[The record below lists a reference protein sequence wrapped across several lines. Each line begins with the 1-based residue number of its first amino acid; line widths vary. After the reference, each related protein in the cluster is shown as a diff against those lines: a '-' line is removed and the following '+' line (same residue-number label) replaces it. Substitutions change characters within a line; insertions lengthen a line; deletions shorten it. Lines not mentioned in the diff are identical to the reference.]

1 MTTALFSRTAAPL
14 FSGLAALLLSVSMAL
29 AAPAIV
35 VDAGSGRVLHA
46 EDATLA
52 WYPASITKLMTTYV
66 VLSEIRAGRITFET
80 PLTVSATATA
90 VIPSKMGFKPGTEVT
105 VDNALKMIMV
115 KSANDMAVA
124 LAEGVGGSVEN
135 FAAMMNASA
144 SRLGMHDSYFVNP
157 HGLPDERQRTSARD
171 MAVLARAL
179 LTEFPQY
186 KDYFGIGAIRFGKR
200 IMRNTNGLI
209 GRYPGADGMKT
220 GFICAS
226 GFNVVATAT
235 RNGRTLITVVLGA
248 HNATE
253 RTIRAAALFD
263 KGFASTGWAGS
274 TLEAMPV
281 SYTSPPDMREAVC
294 GRNRGTVGEDGDEMQ
309 TVEANAGL
317 FNIFSPSP
325 GLSKVMGDKPGTL
338 GPREPTTPIDVY
350 VGRAPG
356 AKAAP
361 AAVAATPPAARAF
374 APKEAEG
381 PALSGSGP
389 MVLQGA
395 VRPPPRPV
403 MKTQAPAKKTVQKTP
418 PARKVSGN

>member
-1 MTTALFSRTAAPL
+1 
-14 FSGLAALLLSVSMAL
+14 MAL

-35 VDAGSGRVLHA
+35 VDASSGRVLHA

-66 VLSEIRAGRITFET
+66 VLSEIRAGRVTFET
-80 PLTVSATATA
+80 PLAVSATATA

-135 FAAMMNASA
+135 FAALMNASA

-235 RNGRTLITVVLGA
+235 RGGRTLITVVLGA

-263 KGFASTGWAGS
+263 KGFASAGWGGS
-274 TLEAMPV
+274 SLEAMPA

-294 GRNRGTVGEDGDEMQ
+294 GRNRGTVGEDGDEIQ
-309 TVEANAGL
+309 PVEANAGL

-356 AKAAP
+356 SKAAP
-361 AAVAATPPAARAF
+361 AAVAATPPAATPTAARAF
-374 APKEAEG
+374 APQEAEG
-381 PALSGSGP
+381 TTLSGSGP

-395 VRPPPRPV
+395 VRPPPRPAI
-403 MKTQAPAKKTVQKTP
+403 KTKAPAKKAVQKTP

>member
-1 MTTALFSRTAAPL
+1 
-14 FSGLAALLLSVSMAL
+14 MAL

-35 VDAGSGRVLHA
+35 VDASSGRVLHA

-66 VLSEIRAGRITFET
+66 VLSEIRAGRVTFET
-80 PLTVSATATA
+80 PLAVSATATA

-235 RNGRTLITVVLGA
+235 RGGRTLITVVLGA

-263 KGFASTGWAGS
+263 KGFASAGWGGS
-274 TLEAMPV
+274 SLEAMPA

-294 GRNRGTVGEDGDEMQ
+294 GRNRGTVGEDGDEIQ
-309 TVEANAGL
+309 PVEANAGL

-356 AKAAP
+356 SKAAP
-361 AAVAATPPAARAF
+361 AAVAATPPAATPTAARAF
-374 APKEAEG
+374 APQEAEG
-381 PALSGSGP
+381 TTLSGSGP

-395 VRPPPRPV
+395 VRPPPRPAI
-403 MKTQAPAKKTVQKTP
+403 KTKAPAKKAVQKTP

>member
-1 MTTALFSRTAAPL
+1 
-14 FSGLAALLLSVSMAL
+14 MAL

-35 VDAGSGRVLHA
+35 VDASSGRVLHA

-66 VLSEIRAGRITFET
+66 VLSEIRASRISLDT
-80 PLTVSATATA
+80 PLTVSPKAAA

-124 LAEGVGGSVEN
+124 LAEGVGGSVDR
-135 FAAMMNASA
+135 FADMMNAAA

-171 MAVLARAL
+171 MAILARAL
-179 LTEFPQY
+179 LTEFPEY
-186 KDYFGIGAIRFGKR
+186 KQYFGIGAIRFGKR

-235 RNGRTLITVVLGA
+235 RGGRTLITVVLGA
-248 HNATE
+248 HSATE

-263 KGFASTGWAGS
+263 KGFASNGWGSS
-274 TLEAMPV
+274 TLEALPV

-294 GRNRGTVGEDGDEMQ
+294 GRNRGTVGEDGEEMQ
-309 TVEANAGL
+309 LVEANAGGL

-325 GLSKVMGDKPGTL
+325 GLSKVLGPKPGTL
-338 GPREPTTPIDVY
+338 APREPTTPVDVY

-356 AKAAP
+356 SRAAP

-374 APKEAEG
+374 APQEAEDITLG
-381 PALSGSGP
+381 GNGP

-403 MKTQAPAKKTVQKTP
+403 IKTKAAVKKPAEKKSVQKTP
-418 PARKVSGN
+418 PVRATSN

>member
-1 MTTALFSRTAAPL
+1 
-14 FSGLAALLLSVSMAL
+14 MAL

-35 VDAGSGRVLHA
+35 VDASSGRVLHA

-66 VLSEIRAGRITFET
+66 VLSEIRAGRVTFET
-80 PLTVSATATA
+80 PLAVSATATA

-135 FAAMMNASA
+135 FAGMMNASA

-235 RNGRTLITVVLGA
+235 RGGRTLITVVLGA

-263 KGFASTGWAGS
+263 KGFASAGWGGS
-274 TLEAMPV
+274 SLEAMPA

-294 GRNRGTVGEDGDEMQ
+294 GRNRGTVGEDGDEIQ
-309 TVEANAGL
+309 PVEANAGL

-356 AKAAP
+356 SKAAP
-361 AAVAATPPAARAF
+361 AAVAATPPAATPTAARAF
-374 APKEAEG
+374 APQEAEG
-381 PALSGSGP
+381 TTLSGSGP

-395 VRPPPRPV
+395 VRPPPRPAI
-403 MKTQAPAKKTVQKTP
+403 KTKAPAKKAVQKTP

>member
-1 MTTALFSRTAAPL
+1 MAVAAP
-14 FSGLAALLLSVSMAL
+14 S
-29 AAPAIV
+29 IV
-35 VDAGSGRVLHA
+35 VDASSGRVLHA

-66 VLSEIRAGRITFET
+66 VLSEIRSGRVTFET

-90 VIPSKMGFKPGTEVT
+90 VIPSKMGFKPGVEVT

-135 FAAMMNASA
+135 FSAMMNAAA

-179 LTEFPQY
+179 LAEFPQY

-235 RNGRTLITVVLGA
+235 RGGRTLITVVLGA

-263 KGFASTGWAGS
+263 KGFASTGWGGS
-274 TLEAMPV
+274 TLDAMPV
-281 SYTSPPDMREAVC
+281 SYTSPPDMRESVC
-294 GRNRGTVGEDGDEMQ
+294 GRNRGTVGEDGDEIQ
-309 TVEANAGL
+309 PVEANAGL

-338 GPREPTTPIDVY
+338 GPRELATPIDVY

-356 AKAAP
+356 SKPAP

-374 APKEAEG
+374 APQETG
-381 PALSGSGP
+381 GTTLRGSGP

-395 VRPPPRPV
+395 VRPPPRPAI
-403 MKTQAPAKKTVQKTP
+403 KTKAPAKKAVQKNP

>member
-1 MTTALFSRTAAPL
+1 
-14 FSGLAALLLSVSMAL
+14 MAL

-35 VDAGSGRVLHA
+35 VDASSGRVLHA

-66 VLSEIRAGRITFET
+66 VLSEIRAGRVTFET
-80 PLTVSATATA
+80 PLAVSATATA

-235 RNGRTLITVVLGA
+235 RGGRTLITVVLGA

-263 KGFASTGWAGS
+263 KGFASAGWGGS
-274 TLEAMPV
+274 SLEAMPA

-294 GRNRGTVGEDGDEMQ
+294 GRNRGTVGEDGDEIQ
-309 TVEANAGL
+309 PVEANAGL

-350 VGRAPG
+350 VGRASG
-356 AKAAP
+356 SKAAP
-361 AAVAATPPAARAF
+361 AAVAATPPAATPTAARAF
-374 APKEAEG
+374 APQEAEG
-381 PALSGSGP
+381 TTLSGSGP

-395 VRPPPRPV
+395 VRPPPRPAI
-403 MKTQAPAKKTVQKTP
+403 KTKAPAKKAVQKTP